1 MKKML
6 CSVALASALFGAS
19 GIDIF
24 NNAKS
29 FYSNGNYNESIELF
43 KQAAEAFRQE
53 QGEQS
58 SDVAALYTWIGDAY
72 ANLGNYEK
80 ALEFYNKALA
90 IREKVLGKEH
100 PDTAT
105 SYNNIGLVYDKLN
118 DYEKALEF
126 YNKALAIREKVL
138 GVEHLDTAISY
149 NNIGVGYNNLG
160 NYQKA
165 LEFYNKA
172 LAIKEKVLGKEH
184 PNIATSYNNIGA
196 VYNVL
201 GNYEKALEFYNKA
214 LAIREKV
221 LGVEHPSTA
230 NSYNSIGAVY
240 YELGNYK
247 KALEF
252 YNKALAIWE
261 WEKVLGVEHLDTA
274 RSYNN
279 IGLVYHRL
287 GNYEKALEFYNKA
300 LAIREKVLGKEH
312 PDTAQSY
319 NNIGAV
325 YYNLGNYEKALEFD
339 NKALAIQ
346 EKTLGK
352 EHADT
357 ANSYNS
363 IGAVYDDLG
372 NYKKALEFYNKALA
386 IQEKTLGKEHAD
398 TARIYGNIGGV
409 YYKLGDYQKA
419 YEYDTIAYNIYK
431 NNRDKNFEFL
441 SNAEKKN
448 FVDSNKLW
456 IVNLL
461 SSASKYV
468 TTSKDKSSTSAK
480 TFDIWIN
487 DKGALLDN
495 ENAIAMLKSLSKDKA
510 ILDLIARLENYK
522 REYAALSAKTPEPN
536 EAQAYQAKLKELDNQ
551 ISNTEKELGKH
562 ATSIQNA
569 LDIKDIKTADVAG
582 YLKDNELFIDFGYFG
597 KEYYAFSVDSKGAV
611 EFKALDE
618 KDAGILND
626 KIKAFRD
633 SVYKIIDNKES
644 DIISSNE
651 NAKKELESI
660 YKLVF
665 EKALANR
672 ADSYDSLIISGDGML
687 RLLPFEALRFDDKY
701 LIESKNIRYA
711 SSAKE
716 FVRAHKFNNAENSS
730 TLSVFSDPD
739 YDKTGNEKAINID
752 DSASTRALGRAGVF
766 TRLRGFKIEADAIQ
780 EQASGEVKMYS
791 RADANE
797 INLFAQKS
805 PKILHIITHGI
816 FINDENIIN
825 PMLKSGIA
833 LSGANTENKEGV
845 VMALKLSGLS
855 LKGTDMVVLSACETG
870 VIDPKDTSAAAAL
883 PKTFI
888 QAGAKNVMMS
898 LWKVDDAHTVRLMK
912 EFYADTSKGNYN
924 ELLRNSKLQMIKEG
938 IHPYYWAGFIISG
951 E

>member
-1 MKKML
+1 MKKIVCL
-6 CSVALASALFGAS
+6 LTYVLWLSASHLSDCKFYLGRGNYGAALENC
-19 GIDIF
+19 
-24 NNAKS
+24 NNALVELEKS
-29 FYSNGNYNESIELF
+29 GEEWKNYTGHVDTTVMFNMRKVYDYMGKIYYGLKDFRKAIEFYNKELLILEFYIESEPPSQYLDNRLKRQKLGIAIIYNKLGVAHMYLGDNKKALNYFDKSLKIQEYYKEIKELAETYNNIGNMHILLGDYKKAIDYFNKSLDVISISAITHTISYDNMGFAYDKL
-43 KQAAEAFRQE
+43 
-53 QGEQS
+53 
-58 SDVAALYTWIGDAY
+58 GDY
-72 ANLGNYEK
+72 AKLKYDQIMNYRKAMEFYEK
-80 ALEFYNKALA
+80 ALSLRKSFLGDKATAL
-90 IREKVLGKEH
+90 IDYRISGDEH
-100 PDTAT
+100 P
-105 SYNNIGLVYDKLN
+105 L
-118 DYEKALEF
+118 
-126 YNKALAIREKVL
+126 
-138 GVEHLDTAISY
+138 
-149 NNIGVGYNNLG
+149 
-160 NYQKA
+160 
-165 LEFYNKA
+165 
-172 LAIKEKVLGKEH
+172 
-184 PNIATSYNNIGA
+184 
-196 VYNVL
+196 
-201 GNYEKALEFYNKA
+201 
-214 LAIREKV
+214 
-221 LGVEHPSTA
+221 
-230 NSYNSIGAVY
+230 
-240 YELGNYK
+240 
-247 KALEF
+247 
-252 YNKALAIWE
+252 
-261 WEKVLGVEHLDTA
+261 TA

-279 IGLVYHRL
+279 IGHL
-287 GNYEKALEFYNKA
+287 
-300 LAIREKVLGKEH
+300 
-312 PDTAQSY
+312 
-319 NNIGAV
+319 
-325 YYNLGNYEKALEFD
+325 
-339 NKALAIQ
+339 
-346 EKTLGK
+346 
-352 EHADT
+352 
-357 ANSYNS
+357 
-363 IGAVYDDLG
+363 
-372 NYKKALEFYNKALA
+372 
-386 IQEKTLGKEHAD
+386 
-398 TARIYGNIGGV
+398 
-409 YYKLGDYQKA
+409 YYKLGDYEKAIEYNNKALVMLEKLGEKGLETATSYNNLGKIYASLSEYEKAIEFNKKALAISEKILGIGLLKTATSYNSMGLVYYHLKDYEKA
-419 YEYDTIAYNIYK
+419 YNYNLKAYNIYK
-431 NNRDKNFEFL
+431 MNRDKNFEFL
-441 SNAEKKN
+441 SNEGKKN
-448 FVDSNKLW
+448 FIDTNQFWMVD
-456 IVNLL
+456 LL
-461 SSASKYV
+461 SSSSKYF
-468 TTSKDKSSTSAK
+468 STINNKAILNNEL
-480 TFDIWIN
+480 FDIWIN
-487 DKGALLDN
+487 DKGALLDS
-495 ENAIAMLKSLSKDKA
+495 ENALIMLKSLSKDENV
-510 ILDLIARLENYK
+510 LNLIEQLESYK
-522 REYAALSAKTPEPN
+522 REYAALSVKTPEQN
-536 EAQAYQAKLKELDNQ
+536 EISIHQDKLKELDTQ
-551 ISNTEKELGKH
+551 ISNIEKELAEH
-562 ATSIQNA
+562 SVTLQNA
-569 LDIKDIKTADVAG
+569 LDIKDINTADVAK
-582 YLKDNELFIDFGYFG
+582 YLKDNELFIDFGYLDG
-597 KEYYAFSVDSKGAV
+597 KYYAFSVDNKGAV

-618 KDAGILND
+618 KDAGILDD

-644 DIISSNE
+644 DITSSNE